1 MLAPLPGGVDAP
13 PRAALALA
21 TGAFHFAAHEG
32 GDHMQIQQ
40 AGGHLDQMLRQTRGN
55 LIQLSSMA
63 DVKSSMLLTLSSLV
77 LTLAGRYVA
86 DPVFG
91 PALLV
96 LAASCLL
103 TIGLATYAAMPKV
116 PVIATGDADVSDARF
131 NLFFFGDFVRMAYG
145 DFHDAMEAVMND
157 PSRTYEMQV
166 REVYTLGRFLA
177 ERKYR
182 YLRLAYLTFLGG
194 LLASATLVALAQLR

>member
-1 MLAPLPGGVDAP
+1 M
-13 PRAALALA
+13 
-21 TGAFHFAAHEG
+21 H
-32 GDHMQIQQ
+32 IQQ
-40 AGGHLDQMLRQTRGN
+40 PGGHLDQMMRQTRGN

-63 DVKSSMLLTLSSLV
+63 DVKSSMLLTLSSVV
-77 LTLAGRYVA
+77 LTLIGRYVA

-91 PALLV
+91 PAV
-96 LAASCLL
+96 LALGGCCLL

-116 PVIATGDADVSDARF
+116 PVIASGNADPSDPRF
-131 NLFFFGDFVRMAYG
+131 NLFYFGDFVRLDYPA
-145 DFHDAMEAVMND
+145 FNEAMETVMND

-182 YLRLAYLTFLGG
+182 YLRLAYLAFIFG
-194 LLASATLVALAQLR
+194 LATSAALVVWAQLA

>member
-1 MLAPLPGGVDAP
+1 MK
-13 PRAALALA
+13 
-21 TGAFHFAAHEG
+21 
-32 GDHMQIQQ
+32 IQQ
-40 AGGHLDQMLRQTRGN
+40 PGGHLDQMMRQTRGN

-77 LTLAGRYVA
+77 LTLAVRYVA
-86 DPVFG
+86 DPQIG
-91 PALLV
+91 PAVLV
-96 LAASCLL
+96 LGAFCLL

-116 PVIATGDADVSDARF
+116 PVVSGRGTANVADQRF
-131 NLFFFGDFVRMAYG
+131 NLFFFGDFVRMDYG
-145 DFHDAMEAVMND
+145 SFHDAMEELMND

-182 YLRLAYLTFLGG
+182 YLRLAYLTFITG
-194 LLASATLVALAQLR
+194 LVVSAAVVLALRWQI

>member
-1 MLAPLPGGVDAP
+1 MKVHQPGG
-13 PRAALALA
+13 
-21 TGAFHFAAHEG
+21 H
-32 GDHMQIQQ
+32 I
-40 AGGHLDQMLRQTRGN
+40 DQMMRQTRGN

-63 DVKSSMLLTLSSLV
+63 DVKSSMLLTLSSVV
-77 LTLAGRYVA
+77 LTLAGRYIA

-91 PALLV
+91 VAVLV
-96 LAASCLL
+96 LGACCLL

-116 PVIATGDADVSDARF
+116 PVIASGDADVTDTRF
-131 NLFFFGDFVRMAYG
+131 NLFFFGDFVRMDYEA
-145 DFHDAMEAVMND
+145 FHDAMEAVMND

-182 YLRLAYLTFLGG
+182 YLRLAYLAFIAG
-194 LLASATLVALAQLR
+194 LAASTALVVFERFG

>member
-1 MLAPLPGGVDAP
+1 MKI
-13 PRAALALA
+13 
-21 TGAFHFAAHEG
+21 H
-32 GDHMQIQQ
+32 Q
-40 AGGHLDQMLRQTRGN
+40 AGGHLDQMMRQTRGN

-63 DVKSSMLLTLSSLV
+63 DMKSSMLLTLSSVV
-77 LTLAGRYVA
+77 LTLSSRYVT

-91 PALLV
+91 PAVLV
-96 LAASCLL
+96 LGACCLL

-116 PVIATGDADVSDARF
+116 PVIASGDADIADSRF
-131 NLFFFGDFVRMAYG
+131 NLFFFGDFVRMDYPA
-145 DFHDAMEAVMND
+145 FHDAMEAVMND

-182 YLRLAYLTFLGG
+182 YLRLAYLAFIGG
-194 LLASATLVALAQLR
+194 LLASTTLMVLERFGT

>member
-1 MLAPLPGGVDAP
+1 MEIHQP
-13 PRAALALA
+13 
-21 TGAFHFAAHEG
+21 
-32 GDHMQIQQ
+32 
-40 AGGHLDQMLRQTRGN
+40 GGHLDQMLRQTRGN

-63 DVKSSMLLTLSSLV
+63 DMKSSMLLTLSSVV
-77 LTLAGRYVA
+77 LTIAGRYVA

-91 PALLV
+91 PAVLV
-96 LAASCLL
+96 LGGCCLL

-116 PVIATGDADVSDARF
+116 PVIATGDADVTDPRF
-131 NLFFFGDFVRMAYG
+131 NLFFFGDFVRMDYAA
-145 DFHDAMEAVMND
+145 FHDAMEAVMND

-182 YLRLAYLTFLGG
+182 YLRLAYLAFIAG
-194 LLASATLVALAQLR
+194 LAASAVIVVVERFAR